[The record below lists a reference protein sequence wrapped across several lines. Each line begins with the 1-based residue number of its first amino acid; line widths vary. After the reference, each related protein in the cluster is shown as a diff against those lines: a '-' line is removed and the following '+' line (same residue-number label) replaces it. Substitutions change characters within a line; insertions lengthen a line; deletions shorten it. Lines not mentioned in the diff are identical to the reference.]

1 MGVPKMDGL
10 QGKIPLKWMIWG
22 YPYSRKPSYIYI
34 YLHIYIYIYINPFH
48 ESLEISQTLLLAA
61 SHVTHCFTSSLV
73 A

>member
-10 QGKIPLKWMIWG
+10 QGENPIKMDDLRVPLFQETF
-22 YPYSRKPSYIYI
+22 IYI
-34 YLHIYIYIYINPFH
+34 HIYINPFH
-48 ESLEISQTLLLAA
+48 ESLEISQALLLAA